1 MLKRLMAL
9 GLLAAVIGITGCNT
23 MRGMGQ
29 DIETAGDKIED
40 TAERAKN

>member
-1 MLKRLMAL
+1 MAL
-9 GLLAAVIGITGCNT
+9 LVLAAVIGMTGCNT

-40 TAERAKN
+40 SAERAKN